1 MPHWWS
7 QAWMEDVEG
16 CIGQT
21 ILVLKIATRVPPSCY
36 SYPLMPSALHAC
48 WWCERPGGG
57 SVCIHPDGSW
67 VWHVWLLPKKH
78 IYSKHCQTGLKKEA
92 ISIQIQPFCQMQVWS
107 SRTSWK
113 TWHRFHLCHWVAA
126 AGWNVSP
133 RKHVVSGLF
142 VLASHL
148 MFKSKKMLFDVLG
161 RVIKPWRFCIYI
173 YNAI

>member
-1 MPHWWS
+1 MRQWTDLMLHWWS

-21 ILVLKIATRVPPSCY
+21 TSCY
-36 SYPLMPSALHAC
+36 WYPLMPSALHAC

-57 SVCIHPDGSW
+57 ISIPNIAKQGSK
-67 VWHVWLLPKKH
+67 HKLPPKK
-78 IYSKHCQTGLKKEA
+78 GA

-126 AGWNVSP
+126 EGWNVSP
-133 RKHVVSGLF
+133 RKLVVSGFF